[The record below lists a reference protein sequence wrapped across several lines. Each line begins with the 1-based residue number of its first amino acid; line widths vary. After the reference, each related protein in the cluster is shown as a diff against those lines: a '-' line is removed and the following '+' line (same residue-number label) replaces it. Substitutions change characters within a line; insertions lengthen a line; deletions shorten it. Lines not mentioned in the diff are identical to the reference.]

1 MDECTACKI
10 DECPFTIPK
19 GGKLLDYIKKYHPDL
34 TSMYYEA
41 VPDYAADRNAQKKL
55 NKK

>member
-41 VPDYAADRNAQKKL
+41 VPDYAADRNA
-55 NKK
+55 